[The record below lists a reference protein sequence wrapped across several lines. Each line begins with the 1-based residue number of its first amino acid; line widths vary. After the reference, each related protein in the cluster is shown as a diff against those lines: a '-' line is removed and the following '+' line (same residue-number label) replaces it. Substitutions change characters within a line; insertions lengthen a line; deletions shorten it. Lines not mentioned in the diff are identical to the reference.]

1 MKENMNISLKATAA
15 TTRTTNRITKL
26 REHTPLRATL
36 LMLFAA
42 ALLLTSWTYAQRGP
56 VVYAIINEQDA
67 LALTDL
73 FFEQTGLAASLLRA
87 STGEI
92 ISRVIAE
99 QGNPQADIVLGG
111 PSTLHIVLE
120 EDGALEPYLSPGLQN
135 QPADTY
141 DPQGYWDGWHL
152 TALGIGINTE
162 RFAKRYGD
170 KPYPATWEDLLD
182 PAYKGEIVVTDP
194 VASST
199 AYLFVQLQLQRL
211 GWDAGWNYLAQLAPL
226 VGQFPSSGTAPAQLL
241 GAGEYTLGVSYIHVV
256 ARNID
261 AGQPLALVV
270 PPDTT
275 GEVGAVSIVKDGPNT
290 EAAKQFVDFLLG
302 REAQQLFTDIS
313 LTTPVNPEVVLPTGA
328 LSVESIQMIDYDPIL
343 AADQRNEVLQ
353 LWVELVD

>member
-1 MKENMNISLKATAA
+1 MNTNTTSFIQVVETEVITRKVRRRTSL
-15 TTRTTNRITKL
+15 RTML
-26 REHTPLRATL
+26 LALTL
-36 LMLFAA
+36 LGMLLAGW
-42 ALLLTSWTYAQRGP
+42 TSAQRGP

-73 FFEQTGLAASLLRA
+73 FFEQTGLAASLLRG

-92 ISRVIAE
+92 VSRVIAE

-120 EDGALEPYLSPGLQN
+120 ESGALEPYLAPALQN
-135 QPADTY
+135 QPADTF
-141 DPQGYWDGWHL
+141 DPLGYWAGWHL

-170 KPYPATWEDLLD
+170 KLYPVNWEDLLD

-211 GWDAGWNYLAQLAPL
+211 GWEAGWDYLAQLVPL
-226 VGQFPSSGTAPAQLL
+226 VGQFPSSGSAPTQLL
-241 GAGEYTLGVSYIHVV
+241 GAGEYTLGVSYIHAL
-256 ARNID
+256 ARNIN
-261 AGQPLALVV
+261 AGLPIALVV

-275 GEVGAVSIVKDGPNT
+275 GEVGAVSIVKGGPNT
-290 EAAKQFVDFLLG
+290 EVAKQFVDFLLG
-302 REAQQLFTDIS
+302 AEAQQLFTDLS
-313 LTTPVNPEVVLPTGA
+313 LTTPVNSEVVLPVGA
-328 LSVESIQMIDYDPIL
+328 VSVESIQMIDYDPIL
-343 AADQRNEVLQ
+343 AAEQRDEVLQ